1 MWDPG
6 SGWGNPWRP
15 LWESRAC
22 ARDMEIC
29 LMRMLLDWA
38 NPRPEP
44 RREGLF
50 CRNSPV
56 STRKTDFWARGEARA
71 LFSCPS
77 LGLAHRQWI
86 FPLGIIR
93 GPAALELEALPW
105 SWSLGCG
112 WAWYISRTRQSVSE
126 EQRLKDSHLGH
137 LAGKVCL
144 SPAEETDG
152 EGLPSTG
159 PSYLFLIYP

>member
-22 ARDMEIC
+22 ARDMEVC
-29 LMRMLLDWA
+29 LVRMLLDWA

-56 STRKTDFWARGEARA
+56 STRRTGFWARSEARA

-86 FPLGIIR
+86 CPSGIIR
-93 GPAALELEALPW
+93 GPAASELEALPW
-105 SWSLGCG
+105 SWGLGHG

-126 EQRLKDSHLGH
+126 EQRLKDST
-137 LAGKVCL
+137 LATSQGKCVLAQQKRLMGRAC
-144 SPAEETDG
+144 P
-152 EGLPSTG
+152 PRG
-159 PSYLFLIYP
+159 PVISS